1 MSKIF
6 GNELLMDAYN
16 CLGNLNKKEYIQ
28 LFIDELVMKTGMK
41 KKGKTIFEYFEDN
54 EFNRERDIVGY
65 SVVQIISLSNITL
78 HINEISKSIYLNFF
92 TCSNLD
98 DELVVKI
105 FKNYF
110 NRTSN
115 CNRVF
120 TCHVNL
126 VVINQ
131 NFATSSVNVS
141 DKYRLRNR

>member
-1 MSKIF
+1 
-6 GNELLMDAYN
+6 MDDYN

-110 NRTSN
+110 NPEHFRISIVERDAKMCTMKMEE
-115 CNRVF
+115 
-120 TCHVNL
+120 
-126 VVINQ
+126 
-131 NFATSSVNVS
+131 
-141 DKYRLRNR
+141 DD